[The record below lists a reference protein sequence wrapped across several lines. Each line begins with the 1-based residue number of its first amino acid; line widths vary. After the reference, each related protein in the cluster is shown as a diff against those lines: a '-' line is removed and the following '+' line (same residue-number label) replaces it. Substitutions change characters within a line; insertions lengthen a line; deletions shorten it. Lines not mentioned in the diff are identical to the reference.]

1 MSCEPAG
8 SNTHACSI
16 ESIGGTCPSRA
27 QGRCGDRVVHHQSR
41 DSVGRLVYKFL
52 SPLGGLRLAGR
63 LRSESFVHVV
73 LDALCEHDP
82 HDAHDLIRERDDRLV
97 LSSSC
102 HKVLDPSTLRLRV
115 FVGPAHYGAS
125 TMDEQHSQRAIT
137 VLGDAAELNSTARTV
152 LSWH

>member
-16 ESIGGTCPSRA
+16 EYDRGTCPSRA

-52 SPLGGLRLAGR
+52 SSLGTEISWPV
-63 LRSESFVHVV
+63 RSESFVHVV

-102 HKVLDPSTLRLRV
+102 HKVLDPSTLRMRV
-115 FVGPAHYGAS
+115 FVGPAHSGAS

-137 VLGDAAELNSTARTV
+137 VLGDTAELNATARAV